1 MVALFLN
8 LSFKNTKFAEKLARV
23 DWVGMFLFVAS
34 TTSFM
39 IPITWGGVMFPW
51 SSWHT
56 LVPLLLGVAGM
67 VGFVLYERYIAVEPL
82 VQLSIFGNWTARV
95 TYLQTTIHGM
105 VVSICHVKSCMRCKL
120 IFD

>member
-1 MVALFLN
+1 MVILFLR

-23 DWVGMFLFVAS
+23 DWIGTFLFVAS

-56 LVPLLLGVAGM
+56 LVPLLLGAAGM
-67 VGFVLYERYIAVEPL
+67 VGFVLYERYVAVEPL
-82 VQLSIFGNWTARV
+82 VRLSVFGNWTARV
-95 TYLQTTIHGM
+95 TYLQTIIHGM
-105 VVSICHVKSCMRCKL
+105 VVSI
-120 IFD
+120 